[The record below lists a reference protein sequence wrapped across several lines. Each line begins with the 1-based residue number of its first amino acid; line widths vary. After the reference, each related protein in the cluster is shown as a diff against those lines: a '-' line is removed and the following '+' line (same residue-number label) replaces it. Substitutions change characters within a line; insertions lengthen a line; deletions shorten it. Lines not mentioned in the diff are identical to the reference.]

1 MWPLRRQATATVL
14 LDLEPD
20 VAGVQEA
27 WRCQVRYLVRRL
39 GGYDAAGVGRNN
51 GGRWGEHCAV
61 LYRRDRF
68 VLERHRTRWF
78 SDRPDAPGSRTWGN
92 TLPRIVTMVW
102 LRDRHDGRRFGV
114 ANAHLDEEHEDIRI
128 RSTAALVAWIDE
140 IRAAG
145 DDRPWLVIGD
155 LNATPADPS
164 VRQLLAAGWHDV
176 LATVPADGPGAA
188 TGNWFTDR
196 RDGARIDHILAED
209 AWTVDRAAI
218 VHARPGGRM
227 ASDHW
232 PVVAYLH

>member
-1 MWPLRRQATATVL
+1 VL
-14 LDLEPD
+14 GDLEPD

-27 WRCQVRYLVRRL
+27 WHCQVRYLARRL
-39 GGYDAAGVGRNN
+39 PGYAAAGFGRNN
-51 GGRWGEHCAV
+51 GARWGEHCAV

-68 VLERHRTRWF
+68 VLERQATRWF
-78 SDRPDAPGSRTWGN
+78 SGRPDEAGSRTWGN
-92 TLPRIVTMVW
+92 ALPRIVTMVW
-102 LRDRHDGRRFGV
+102 LRDCQDGRRFGV
-114 ANAHLDEEHEDIRI
+114 ANAHLDEGREDIRT
-128 RSTAALVAWIDE
+128 RSTAALLAWIGD

-155 LNATPADPS
+155 LNATPADAS
-164 VRQLLAAGWHDV
+164 VHQLIAAGWHDA
-176 LATVPADGPGAA
+176 LAAVPPQGPGAA
-188 TGNWFTDR
+188 TANRFTDR